1 MLAPPALAAEPG
13 IAVQTLAAPVES
25 MPGATDVPS
34 VLIELGYMSTRRDL
48 KNLTSAD
55 WQAHTAEQM
64 AHAVDDFFAKRLV
77 GASVGAR

>member
-1 MLAPPALAAEPG
+1 
-13 IAVQTLAAPVES
+13 
-25 MPGATDVPS
+25 

-55 WQAHTAEQM
+55 WQTHTAEAM
-64 AHAVDDFFAKRLV
+64 AHAVDNFFAKRLV